1 MEMTLPLSHSIP
13 PQSTKYAESEYIS
26 TDGIRTDEAAEDELR
41 TRRERRQDDEQRAEE
56 FVALLG
62 TMMSNTQPPDPVT
75 STSAA
80 SEKDPSDK
88 ASGPIAIPTA
98 AIPTAGSPTAG
109 SPTSP
114 QEVPAPTLS
123 RVDSSQMGNL
133 ADSAG
138 TAKIKTSQAAEPT
151 QKPAP
156 TLNPTDIQ
164 NISVQNTA
172 IDQPEASPIPET
184 SGMTDIEES
193 MQGREASTTFV
204 AQSEAFDLGAD
215 PTVAAQSGDGAS
227 SAEAETTKS
236 KISAPRS
243 GVNATLPSVK
253 IVSPDSNSQSSG
265 KSVMTSSTNETTSMT
280 DPRMASHQT
289 NSSVGS
295 SDASWL
301 EQFGDRPKSDSQ
313 KSNSLIADPVART
326 TSGVW
331 LAGSELQIG
340 SSATNHSSLSP
351 LDLTAS
357 IAEEIRQ
364 PLSSQVS
371 RAVMDHIEK
380 RGSQESDT
388 LTVRLDPPELGELV
402 IELSNTREGLA
413 VRVTAREA
421 VTMDMLFARGSEIE
435 TQLRGEKIDLQSLE
449 FLSPDMMNSNTAQR
463 DFSQDAD
470 SPIDGPRGSKKQGIK
485 NRETD
490 AGVPRQS
497 IAGSSSQHALSFR
510 A

>member
-1 MEMTLPLSHSIP
+1 
-13 PQSTKYAESEYIS
+13 
-26 TDGIRTDEAAEDELR
+26 
-41 TRRERRQDDEQRAEE
+41 
-56 FVALLG
+56 
-62 TMMSNTQPPDPVT
+62 
-75 STSAA
+75 
-80 SEKDPSDK
+80 
-88 ASGPIAIPTA
+88 
-98 AIPTAGSPTAG
+98 
-109 SPTSP
+109 
-114 QEVPAPTLS
+114 
-123 RVDSSQMGNL
+123 
-133 ADSAG
+133 
-138 TAKIKTSQAAEPT
+138 
-151 QKPAP
+151 
-156 TLNPTDIQ
+156 
-164 NISVQNTA
+164 
-172 IDQPEASPIPET
+172 
-184 SGMTDIEES
+184 MTDIEES

-215 PTVAAQSGDGAS
+215 PTVEAQSGDGAS

-253 IVSPDSNSQSSG
+253 TVGPDSNSQSSG

-280 DPRMASHQT
+280 DQRMASHQT

>member
-1 MEMTLPLSHSIP
+1 MQNSSV
-13 PQSTKYAESEYIS
+13 QNSSVQNS
-26 TDGIRTDEAAEDELR
+26 
-41 TRRERRQDDEQRAEE
+41 
-56 FVALLG
+56 G
-62 TMMSNTQPPDPVT
+62 TQN
-75 STSAA
+75 
-80 SEKDPSDK
+80 
-88 ASGPIAIPTA
+88 SG
-98 AIPTAGSPTAG
+98 
-109 SPTSP
+109 
-114 QEVPAPTLS
+114 V
-123 RVDSSQMGNL
+123 
-133 ADSAG
+133 
-138 TAKIKTSQAAEPT
+138 
-151 QKPAP
+151 
-156 TLNPTDIQ
+156 Q
-164 NISVQNTA
+164 NSGVQNSGVQNSGVQNSGVQNSGVQNSGVQNTA
-172 IDQPEASPIPET
+172 LGQPEASPIPET
-184 SGMTDIEES
+184 SGMTDTEES

-204 AQSEAFDLGAD
+204 AQSEAFDFGAG
-215 PTVAAQSGDGAS
+215 PPVAAQSGDRAS

-253 IVSPDSNSQSSG
+253 TISPDSNSQSFG

-301 EQFGDRPKSDSQ
+301 EQFGDRPNPDSQ
-313 KSNSLIADPVART
+313 KSDSLLADPIAKT

-331 LAGSELQIG
+331 HAGSELQIG

-388 LTVRLDPPELGELV
+388 LTVRLDPPDLGELV
-402 IELSNTREGLA
+402 IELSNTKEGLA

-463 DFSQDAD
+463 DFSQGAN
-470 SPIDGPRGSKKQGIK
+470 SPVDGPRGSKKQGIK

-490 AGVPRQS
+490 AGVPRPS
-497 IAGSSSQHALSFR
+497 NTGSSSQHALSFR